1 MTAPMT
7 FEWNGEAMVPMR
19 RFHNVANAEFVVGQ
33 FYNMEAIETRSIASH
48 RHYFAA
54 LTEAWLNLPDHLAT
68 QFRTSEHLR
77 KFALVKAGYADQ
89 RSIVCASKAEAQRV
103 AAFVTP
109 MDDYAVVIVSE
120 AVVTVYT
127 AKSQSL
133 KAMGAKTFAE
143 SKDAVLIYVADLIG
157 VAPAELAKR
166 AAAA

>member
-1 MTAPMT
+1 MAALT

-19 RFHNVANAEFVVGQ
+19 RFHNLANAEFVVGQ
-33 FYNMEAIETRSIASH
+33 YYNMEPIETRSIASH
-48 RHYFAA
+48 RHYFAT
-54 LTEAWLNLPDHLAT
+54 LTEAWLNLPEAAAS

-77 KFALVKAGYADQ
+77 KFALIRTGYADQ

-109 MDDYAVVIVSE
+109 MDDYALVLVTE
-120 AVVTVYT
+120 ATVTVYT

-133 KAMGAKTFAE
+133 KAMGAKIFAE

-166 AAAA
+166 AAA